1 MVDNYKDFNSVI
13 FEDKPLFLKDKIK
26 NSILNG
32 ATFTIKDNISIKDWS
47 TALRFANKIAS
58 INCSRAGC
66 NPPKINLV

>member
-32 ATFTIKDNISIKDWS
+32 ATFTIKDNISIKDWQLIFE
-47 TALRFANKIAS
+47 TNKYK
-58 INCSRAGC
+58 GD
-66 NPPKINLV
+66 

>member
-1 MVDNYKDFNSVI
+1 MEQLFILGAGDTFSAGIISY
-13 FEDKPLFLKDKIK
+13 FERKKLLNLKKI
-26 NSILNG
+26 N
-32 ATFTIKDNISIKDWS
+32 NISIKDWS